1 MLQEFRL
8 NVELTTNL
16 VRNTLDGGTTGD
28 SALVESRPH
37 PLTLLELVSLG
48 EYKDVLLQAFIIAL
62 REGVEASLIGGI
74 VFAYLTKIGRSD
86 LKRTVFWAL
95 GSAITAS
102 VAGAVVLARTQYNT
116 DIFEGWVMLAAAAF
130 VISMIWFMHKTA
142 RTMKGSI
149 EEKISQYTGAAGV
162 SKLGLFFFVFLL
174 VLREG
179 VETVL
184 ILSAVTLNS
193 TEILSFTGT
202 LLGIAV
208 AVVFGVLFIRG
219 SVKINLQRFFRVTT
233 VILYFVAFQ
242 LIVSGLHE
250 LSENGVLPSSTAEM
264 RIIGPI
270 VRNDLFFFVTML
282 ALAGLMMLLEY
293 KRRAPVVLS
302 TTATAADRRRAEWS
316 QRREKMWMT
325 AVVATS
331 FVFIFL
337 STAEFIYAKSSTALS
352 PTAAVTLVG
361 SQVTLPTA
369 DVNDDKLHRYG
380 VHIDDGKGGN
390 IEIRFLLFKK
400 PDGNIVSVADACSI
414 CGPVGFYIGSQG
426 ITCKMCASP
435 LNAASMGQKGGCNPI
450 PLKSSIAGDE
460 GVIQAADLRELA
472 PVFER

>member
-1 MLQEFRL
+1 M
-8 NVELTTNL
+8 
-16 VRNTLDGGTTGD
+16 
-28 SALVESRPH
+28 
-37 PLTLLELVSLG
+37 
-48 EYKDVLLQAFIIAL
+48 LQAFIITL
-62 REGVEASLIGGI
+62 REGVEASLIVGI
-74 VFAYLTKIGRSD
+74 VFAYLVKIGRPE

-95 GSAITAS
+95 GSAVAAS
-102 VAGAVVLARTQYNT
+102 VAAAIILAHTPYNS
-116 DIFEGWVMLAAAAF
+116 DILEGWVMLGAAFF
-130 VISMIWFMHKTA
+130 VISMIWFMHRAA
-142 RTMKGSI
+142 RSMKGDI
-149 EEKISQYTGAAGV
+149 EQKIAKYTGPAGV
-162 SKLGLFFFVFLL
+162 SKIGLFFFVFLL

-193 TEILSFTGT
+193 TELLSFTGT

-219 SVKINLQRFFRVTT
+219 SVKINLQRFFRITT

-250 LSENGVLPSSTAEM
+250 LSENGVLPSSTTEM
-264 RIIGPI
+264 RFIGPI

-282 ALAGLMMLLEY
+282 ALAGLMMLLEF
-293 KRRAPVVLS
+293 KRRTPATLS
-302 TTATAADRRRAEWS
+302 PASTPADKRRAEWS
-316 QRREKMWMT
+316 QRREKMWMN

-331 FVFIFL
+331 FLFIFL

-352 PTAAVTLVG
+352 PTSAITLVG

-380 VHIDDGKGGN
+380 VHLDDGKGGN
-390 IEIRFLLFKK
+390 VEVRFLLFKK
-400 PDGNIVSVADACSI
+400 PDGNIVSVADACQI
-414 CGPVGFYIGSQG
+414 CGPVGFYIGDQG

-450 PLKSSIAGDE
+450 PLKSTISAGQLI
-460 GVIQAADLRELA
+460 IQAADLRELA

>member
-1 MLQEFRL
+1 M
-8 NVELTTNL
+8 
-16 VRNTLDGGTTGD
+16 
-28 SALVESRPH
+28 
-37 PLTLLELVSLG
+37 
-48 EYKDVLLQAFIIAL
+48 LQAFIITL
-62 REGVEASLIGGI
+62 REGVEAALIVGI
-74 VFAYLTKIGRSD
+74 VFAYLSKIGRHE

-95 GSAITAS
+95 GA
-102 VAGAVVLARTQYNT
+102 AVVTSIGVAIVVAHLNFNS
-116 DIFEGWVMLAAAAF
+116 DIIEGWVMLAAAFF

-142 RTMKGSI
+142 RSMKGDI
-149 EEKISQYTGAAGV
+149 ESKVAKFTGGADGP
-162 SKLGLFFFVFLL
+162 SHIGLFLFVFLL

-193 TEILSFTGT
+193 TELLSFTGT

-264 RIIGPI
+264 RYIGPI

-293 KRRAPVVLS
+293 RRRTPIELPS
-302 TTATAADRRRAEWS
+302 TATPADKRRAEWT

-325 AVVATS
+325 AVVVTS

-337 STAEFIYAKSSTALS
+337 STAEFIYAKSTTALS
-352 PTAAVTLVG
+352 PTTAVTLVG
-361 SQVTLPTA
+361 SQAIVPTSQIT
-369 DVNDDKLHRYG
+369 DDQLHRYG
-380 VHIDDGKGGN
+380 VHVQDGKGGTV
-390 IEIRFLLFKK
+390 EVRFLLFKK
-400 PDGNIVSVADACSI
+400 PDGNIVSVADACHI
-414 CGPVGFYIGSQG
+414 CGPVGFYISSQG

-435 LNAASMGQKGGCNPI
+435 LVPQSMGQPGGCNPI
-450 PLKSSIAGDE
+450 PLHSTIGGGE
-460 GVIQAADLRELA
+460 VVIQAADLRALA

>member
-1 MLQEFRL
+1 M
-8 NVELTTNL
+8 
-16 VRNTLDGGTTGD
+16 
-28 SALVESRPH
+28 
-37 PLTLLELVSLG
+37 
-48 EYKDVLLQAFIIAL
+48 LQAFIITL
-62 REGVEASLIGGI
+62 REGVEASLIVGI
-74 VFAYLTKIGRSD
+74 VFAYLVKIGRPE

-95 GSAITAS
+95 GSAVAAS
-102 VAGAVVLARTQYNT
+102 VAAAIILAHTPYNS
-116 DIFEGWVMLAAAAF
+116 DILEGWVMLGAAIF
-130 VISMIWFMHKTA
+130 VISMIWFMHRAA
-142 RTMKGSI
+142 RSMKGDI
-149 EEKISQYTGAAGV
+149 EQKIAKYTGPAGV
-162 SKLGLFFFVFLL
+162 SKIGLFFFVFLL

-193 TEILSFTGT
+193 TELLSFTGT

-208 AVVFGVLFIRG
+208 AVVFGILFIRG
-219 SVKINLQRFFRVTT
+219 SVKINLQRFFRITT

-250 LSENGVLPSSTAEM
+250 LSENGVLPSSTTEM
-264 RIIGPI
+264 RFIGPI

-282 ALAGLMMLLEY
+282 ALAGLMMLLEF
-293 KRRAPVVLS
+293 KRRTPATLS
-302 TTATAADRRRAEWS
+302 PASTPADKRRAEWS
-316 QRREKMWMT
+316 QRREKMWMN

-331 FVFIFL
+331 FLFIFL

-352 PTAAVTLVG
+352 PTSAITLVG

-380 VHIDDGKGGN
+380 VHLDDGKGGN
-390 IEIRFLLFKK
+390 VEVRFLLFRK
-400 PDGNIVSVADACSI
+400 PDGNIVSVADACQI
-414 CGPVGFYIGSQG
+414 CGPVGFYIGDQG

-450 PLKSSIAGDE
+450 PLKSTISAGQLI
-460 GVIQAADLRELA
+460 IQAADLRELA

>member
-1 MLQEFRL
+1 M
-8 NVELTTNL
+8 
-16 VRNTLDGGTTGD
+16 
-28 SALVESRPH
+28 
-37 PLTLLELVSLG
+37 
-48 EYKDVLLQAFIIAL
+48 LQAFIITL
-62 REGVEASLIGGI
+62 REGVEASLIVGI
-74 VFAYLTKIGRSD
+74 VFAYLTKIRRPE

-95 GSAITAS
+95 ASAVTAS
-102 VAGAVVLARTQYNT
+102 VAGAVLLAHTQWNT

-149 EEKISQYTGAAGV
+149 EEKISQYTSAAKV
-162 SKLGLFFFVFLL
+162 SQLGLFFFVFLL

-250 LSENGVLPSSTAEM
+250 LSENGVLPSSTTEM
-264 RIIGPI
+264 RLIGPI

-293 KRRAPVVLS
+293 KRRAPIALGG
-302 TTATAADRRRAEWS
+302 TATPADRRKAEWT
-316 QRREKMWMT
+316 QRREKMWMN

-331 FVFIFL
+331 FLFIFL

-352 PTAAVTLVG
+352 PTAPVTLVG

-380 VHIDDGKGGN
+380 VHVDDGKGGN
-390 IEIRFLLFKK
+390 VEIRFLLFKK

-414 CGPVGFYIGSQG
+414 CGPVGFYIGPQG

-435 LNAASMGQKGGCNPI
+435 LNASSMGQKGECNPI
-450 PLKSSIAGDE
+450 PLKSVVG
-460 GVIQAADLRELA
+460 GGQVVIQATDLRDLA

>member
-1 MLQEFRL
+1 M
-8 NVELTTNL
+8 
-16 VRNTLDGGTTGD
+16 
-28 SALVESRPH
+28 
-37 PLTLLELVSLG
+37 
-48 EYKDVLLQAFIIAL
+48 LQAFIITL
-62 REGVEASLIGGI
+62 REGVEASLIVGI
-74 VFAYLTKIGRSD
+74 VFAYLTKIGRPE

-95 GSAITAS
+95 ASAVAAS
-102 VAGAVVLARTQYNT
+102 VAGAVVLAHTRWNS

-130 VISMIWFMHKTA
+130 VISMIWFMQKTA

-149 EEKISQYTGAAGV
+149 EDKISQYSGPAGV
-162 SKLGLFFFVFLL
+162 SNLGLFFFVFLL

-202 LLGIAV
+202 LLGITV
-208 AVVFGVLFIRG
+208 AVIFGVLFIRG
-219 SVKINLQRFFRVTT
+219 SVRINLQRFFRVTT

-264 RIIGPI
+264 RLIGPI

-293 KRRAPVVLS
+293 KRRAPVALGVN
-302 TTATAADRRRAEWS
+302 ATPADRRKAEWT

-352 PTAAVTLVG
+352 PTAPVTLVG

-380 VHIDDGKGGN
+380 VHVDDGKGGN
-390 IEIRFLLFKK
+390 VEVRFLLFKK
-400 PDGNIVSVADACSI
+400 PDGNIVSVADACQI

-450 PLKSSIAGDE
+450 PLKSSVG
-460 GVIQAADLRELA
+460 GGQVVIQAADLRELA

>member
-1 MLQEFRL
+1 M
-8 NVELTTNL
+8 
-16 VRNTLDGGTTGD
+16 
-28 SALVESRPH
+28 
-37 PLTLLELVSLG
+37 
-48 EYKDVLLQAFIIAL
+48 LQAFIITL
-62 REGVEASLIGGI
+62 REGVEASLIVGI
-74 VFAYLTKIGRSD
+74 VFAYLVKIGRPE

-95 GSAITAS
+95 GSAVAAS
-102 VAGAVVLARTQYNT
+102 VAAAIILAHTPYNS
-116 DIFEGWVMLAAAAF
+116 DILEGWVMLGAAFF
-130 VISMIWFMHKTA
+130 VISMIWFMHRAA
-142 RTMKGSI
+142 RSMKGDI
-149 EEKISQYTGAAGV
+149 EQKIAKYTGPAGV
-162 SKLGLFFFVFLL
+162 SKIGLFFFVFLL

-193 TEILSFTGT
+193 TELLSFTGT

-208 AVVFGVLFIRG
+208 AVVFGILFIRG
-219 SVKINLQRFFRVTT
+219 SVKINLQRFFRITT

-250 LSENGVLPSSTAEM
+250 LSENGVLPSSTTEM
-264 RIIGPI
+264 RFIGPI

-282 ALAGLMMLLEY
+282 ALAGLMMLLEF
-293 KRRAPVVLS
+293 KRRTPATLS
-302 TTATAADRRRAEWS
+302 PASTPADKRRAEWS
-316 QRREKMWMT
+316 QRREKMWMN

-331 FVFIFL
+331 FLFIFL

-352 PTAAVTLVG
+352 PTSAITLVG

-380 VHIDDGKGGN
+380 VHLDDGKGGN
-390 IEIRFLLFKK
+390 VEVRFLLFKK
-400 PDGNIVSVADACSI
+400 PDGNIVSVADACQI
-414 CGPVGFYIGSQG
+414 CGPVGFYIGDQG

-450 PLKSSIAGDE
+450 PLKSTISAGQLI
-460 GVIQAADLRELA
+460 IQAADLRELA